1 MPDKGD
7 PLLWQLT
14 LQFILILV
22 NAIFACAEIALITV
36 SDTKLEKLSAAGD
49 KRAKRLLS
57 LTKEPAKFL
66 ATIQVGITLA
76 GFLGSAFAAGN
87 FSGKLTAWLID
98 QGVKIPRATI
108 AAVSV
113 VIITLILSFFTLV
126 LGELVPKRLAM
137 KKADSLAFA
146 MSGLIV
152 FISKIFAPVVWLLT
166 KSTNGLLRLL
176 GIDPNADDETVTEEE
191 IRFMVDLGSARGT
204 INAREKEIIHN
215 VFEFDNKSAGE
226 AMTHRRDVIFLDLS
240 DDDAAW
246 EKTILEKHHSYYPI
260 FDQGPD
266 SVVGILN
273 ARDYL
278 GLSDRR
284 REAVMKN
291 AVREA
296 AFIPQSI
303 RTDVLFRN
311 MKKTRIHFAV
321 LLDEYGGMSGII
333 TMNDLL
339 EQLVGDLDDDL
350 TMPPED
356 PPIVKTGPGS
366 WRISGGADLDKA
378 AAEIGLPLPLDEH
391 DTFGGLVFSLL
402 GHIPED
408 GEQPEFEALGLK
420 IKLLEIRDHRLEK
433 ALVQVVLPNGEI
445 PPKSDKNP

>member
-1 MPDKGD
+1 MPDRGD

-14 LQFILILV
+14 LQLILILV
-22 NAIFACAEIALITV
+22 NAVFACAEIALISV

-226 AMTHRRDVIFLDLS
+226 AMTHRRDVTFLDLA

-246 EKTILEKHHSYYPI
+246 EKTVLEKHYSYYPI
-260 FDQGPD
+260 CDQGPD

-278 GLSDRR
+278 SLTDRR
-284 REAVMKN
+284 RESVMKN

-296 AFIPQSI
+296 PFIPQSI

-311 MKKTRIHFAV
+311 MKKSRIHFAV
-321 LLDEYGGMSGII
+321 LLDEYGGMGGII

-339 EQLVGDLDDDL
+339 EQLVGDLENDL
-350 TMPPED
+350 SMPPED

-366 WRISGGADLDKA
+366 WRINGGAALDKA

-391 DTFGGLVFSLL
+391 DTFGGLAFSLL

-433 ALVQVVLPNGEI
+433 ALVQIVSPNGEI
-445 PPKSDKNP
+445 PAKSD